1 MATLLIKL
9 GNTRINEAQLAQI
22 EAALPDGMDILFT
35 KDDDEIARR
44 VEDIELCAGYFPT
57 HLVKDAVNLRWWQTW
72 SAGVN
77 WLLDHPEW
85 QALPFVLTNAS
96 GVHAIPTTEH
106 IFGMILMLA
115 RQLNHAYK
123 AQLTQ
128 TWPGVSFD
136 PNRVTR
142 NDSLFI
148 QDVFELAGKT
158 MVLIGVG
165 EIGGRTAKI
174 ADAFGMHVIG
184 VRRNA
189 DRSADGVARMVTPA
203 ELHDVLPLADI
214 VVSTVPLTAETYH
227 QLNADS
233 FKLMK
238 NRAIIINVGR
248 GKTIDEQAMV
258 AALQNSEIFG
268 AGLDVFEEEPLAA
281 DSPLWTLPNVLVTA
295 HYAGDTSHYDERAL
309 AIFFDNLER
318 YKRGEPLRNVVDKRA
333 GY

>member
-1 MATLLIKL
+1 
-9 GNTRINEAQLAQI
+9 
-22 EAALPDGMDILFT
+22 
-35 KDDDEIARR
+35 
-44 VEDIELCAGYFPT
+44 
-57 HLVKDAVNLRWWQTW
+57 
-72 SAGVN
+72 
-77 WLLDHPEW
+77 
-85 QALPFVLTNAS
+85 
-96 GVHAIPTTEH
+96 
-106 IFGMILMLA
+106 
-115 RQLNHAYK
+115 
-123 AQLTQ
+123 
-128 TWPGVSFD
+128 
-136 PNRVTR
+136 
-142 NDSLFI
+142 
-148 QDVFELAGKT
+148 